1 MSNPDSFTEEFFPHK
16 CEIIQIV
23 LKFFV
28 KIDQGE
34 HLSNLSLKPTLQY
47 QDHKIVKKKK
57 KNYRKISSIKWK
69 QVLNKISANAVQ

>member
-57 KNYRKISSIKWK
+57 NYRKISSIK
-69 QVLNKISANAVQ
+69 